1 MKKEHGVDVSLSI
14 MKYFIESYI
23 TLD

>member
-1 MKKEHGVDVSLSI
+1 MKKEQVVDVSLSI